1 VNRRSQSTLRLPGLK
16 AWACSGLTLSGVS
29 WRRRTGQNGTSWIA
43 MIRSLRKKI
52 FIGYGIA
59 LALMIVV
66 VVWALVHL
74 LDLGEASDAI
84 LRENYKSIL
93 AAENMVYAIER
104 QDSATLLLFLGYE
117 EQGWR
122 QFRENESLFFQWLA
136 RAKDNITIEGEERI
150 VSTIEKEY
158 SVYLHHISG
167 LLPVS
172 KSNLQKSA
180 AFYHETI
187 LPSFISVRN
196 ACIRLRE
203 INQETMFKA
212 SERARRVAQR
222 AIWSVIII
230 GSAAVGIGLGFSLLL
245 SNLLVKPVLRMMEAT
260 QKISEGN
267 YDVEI
272 SIQSSDE
279 LGDLTNDFNKMAKKL
294 KAYHD
299 LNIDQIVAEKR
310 KSDAIIRSIDDGI
323 VVVDKEL
330 RVTGLNPTAAK
341 ALHIE
346 HDQIQNKHFLEV
358 VKNEMLFNYVKE
370 SVETGQPPSIEERK
384 TIFTIE
390 EGEKQRHYQFSIT
403 PVHGKPGSLL
413 GVVLLLRD
421 VTRLTEL
428 DRLKS
433 EFVMM
438 ASHELRTPLT
448 SIGMSI
454 KLLLEKTLEKLYG
467 KEQQLLRAAHED
479 LQRLKNLVNNL
490 LDLSKIEAGKMAMEF
505 ENISV
510 YALCQNATS
519 VLKTQIDAKGVNLI
533 LDLHPDLPNVKADA
547 NKIIWVLTN
556 LISNALRYTDSNGQ
570 IRLSAERIAP
580 YIHLSVIDNG
590 PGIPFEVQSKIF
602 DKFVQI
608 KSDKALGGSGLGLT
622 ICKEIIRA
630 HGGTIWV
637 DSTPGEGS
645 TFTFTLPIVEKS

>member
-1 VNRRSQSTLRLPGLK
+1 
-16 AWACSGLTLSGVS
+16 
-29 WRRRTGQNGTSWIA
+29 

-66 VVWALVHL
+66 FVWALIHL

-136 RAKDNITIEGEERI
+136 RAKDNITVEGEERI

-158 SVYLHHISG
+158 SAYLHHIFG
-167 LLPVS
+167 LPPVS

-187 LPSFISVRN
+187 LPSFISVRD

-212 SERARRVAQR
+212 SERARHVAKR
-222 AIWSVIII
+222 AIWSMVII

-245 SNLLVKPVLRMMEAT
+245 SNLLVKPVRRMMEAT

-323 VVVDKEL
+323 VIVDKEL
-330 RVTGLNPTAAK
+330 KVTGINPTAAK

-358 VKNEMLFNYVKE
+358 VKNEMLFNYVKQ
-370 SVETGQPPSIEERK
+370 SVETGQSPSVEERK

-428 DRLKS
+428 DRMKS
-433 EFVMM
+433 EFVMI

-454 KLLLEKTLEKLYG
+454 KLLLEKTMEKLDG
-467 KEQQLLRAAHED
+467 KEQQLLLAAHED

-510 YALCQNATS
+510 YSLCQNAMG
-519 VLKTQIDAKGVNLI
+519 VLKNQIDAKGVNVT
-533 LDLHPDLPNVKADA
+533 LDLLPHLPNVKADA

-556 LISNALRYTDSNGQ
+556 LISNALRYTDNGGQ
-570 IRLSAERIAP
+570 IRLSAERIDP
-580 YIHLSVIDNG
+580 YVHVSVVDNG

-630 HGGTIWV
+630 HAGTIWV